1 MGILTRFLDPQA
13 ATFGPLDDFWYKN
26 IGAPS
31 ASGVRVTPATAL
43 TISTVYACVRIIAST
58 LAMVPLI
65 VYERTDENGKVR
77 AKKHPLFPVMGR
89 KPNRF
94 QTSYQ
99 FRELLMVHALLRGN
113 GYAQIV
119 PGEQGFVDQLIPL
132 NPDRV
137 KPALA
142 RDGSINYIHQ
152 RLDGR
157 EEVLLQDEVFHIPNL
172 SENGIEGLST
182 VQVARDSFGLTKSLE
197 NQENEFI
204 SRGQRP
210 GGTLAMD
217 GKLSPQ
223 AHERLRTDWRNRFTG
238 TGGSQ
243 EIAILEEGL
252 KWMPMGMS
260 NEDAQFLESRLFQVE
275 EVASWFGVPLS
286 LLQHTER
293 QTSWGTGITQLTHG
307 FVTFTMQPWYT
318 KWEGEINQ
326 DLILP
331 SQQDDFFAEFLL
343 EGLLRGDPLTRARF
357 YNTMV
362 TIGAMTRNEVRIAEN
377 FNPIPGLDEPLTP
390 LNLQQGGESNGQSRA
405 SLVDGLVHDTA
416 ARMVRKEIG
425 AIETAAKKHAADNEA
440 WAKWVGEFYEG
451 YREDL
456 VEICKLG
463 DSVAYSY
470 TEEARID
477 LLTNGVTPEIF
488 DQEARTEYL
497 ASLMVEQE

>member
-1 MGILTRFLDPQA
+1 MGLLTRALDPRA
-13 ATFGPLDDFWYKN
+13 ATFGPLNNFWYKE
-26 IGAPS
+26 IGGAS
-31 ASGVRVTPATAL
+31 ASGVRISPATAM

-65 VYERTDENGKVR
+65 VYERTEENGKVR
-77 AKKHPLFPVMGR
+77 ARKHPLFPVMSR
-89 KPNRF
+89 KPNRY

-99 FRELLMVHALLRGN
+99 FREMMMTHALLRGN
-113 GYAQIV
+113 GYARII
-119 PGEQGFVDQLIPL
+119 PGENGFVDQLVPL

-137 KPALA
+137 RPELSPNGTVIYHWTMP
-142 RDGSINYIHQ
+142 DGQ
-152 RLDGR
+152 
-157 EEVLLQDEVFHIPNL
+157 ETVLLQDEVFHIPNL
-172 SENGIEGLST
+172 SENGVFGIST
-182 VQVARDSFGLTKSLE
+182 VAVARDSFGLTKSLE
-197 NQENEFI
+197 NQGNEFV

-210 GGTLAMD
+210 GGVLQTDAKISKE
-217 GKLSPQ
+217 G
-223 AHERLRTDWRNRFTG
+223 HERMRDDWRSRFGG
-238 TGGSQ
+238 TQGST

-252 KWMPMGMS
+252 KWMPMGLS
-260 NEDAQFLESRLFQVE
+260 NEDSQFLESRLFQVE

-293 QTSWGTGITQLTHG
+293 QTSWGTGITQLIHG
-307 FVTFTMQPWYT
+307 FVTFTMTPWYT
-318 KWEGEINQ
+318 KWEAEINQ

-331 SQQDDFFAEFLL
+331 HERDRFFAEFLL
-343 EGLLRGDPLTRARF
+343 EALLRGDPLTRARF

-362 TIGAMTRNEVRIAEN
+362 TIGTMTRNEVRIAEN

-390 LNLQQGGESNGQSRA
+390 LNLQQGGASNGQQRA
-405 SLVDGLVHDTA
+405 ALVDGLVNDTA

-425 AIETAAKKHAADNEA
+425 AIETAAKKHASDNEA

-456 VEICKLG
+456 VEICKLS
-463 DSVAYSY
+463 DSRAYEY
-470 TEEARID
+470 TEEVRID